1 MLASPSTISHPTSV
15 NNSNPHTPASDSY
28 SPIPPHLPPSPQPH
42 GLPASFTMLDME
54 LLHFWTT
61 TSVEEFIDC
70 RDSVE
75 LFRTTVVKIAF
86 EYDFLMHEILAL
98 SASHLAR
105 LNPAAAEKYIRASDS
120 HGATALAL
128 FQPQIAALTPQN
140 CHACFAFST
149 TLFVHAWASQD
160 VSRPSALFFRPSSPA
175 LVPDDNHGIQWVKL
189 HRGAQSISKAI
200 YPVLASGPLEM
211 VFAPWRPLQ
220 EDRNDPLLGSEA
232 RLFDDL
238 TEAWHSS
245 TTLTPNDKSV
255 LDVALSKLKRV
266 FSMLTYNLNIPKLN
280 IVMAWFPMIS
290 EEVCFFQSTT
300 LIFLSQ

>member
-1 MLASPSTISHPTSV
+1 MLASPTTAGHP
-15 NNSNPHTPASDSY
+15 NSAPGSSAHTPNAEGY
-28 SPIPPHLPPSPQPH
+28 SPVPPQSTPSPNPS
-42 GLPASFTMLDME
+42 LNPTTFNMLDME

-61 TSVEEFIDC
+61 TSVEGFTDC

-75 LFRTTVVKIAF
+75 LFRTTVVQLAF
-86 EYDFLMHEILAL
+86 EFPFLMHEILAL
-98 SASHLAR
+98 SALHLSR
-105 LNPAAAEKYIRASDS
+105 LRPDNAEHYVRTSDT
-120 HGATALAL
+120 HVATALAL
-128 FQPQIAALTPQN
+128 FQPQVAQLTPQN

-149 TLFVHAWASQD
+149 TLFVHAWASQN
-160 VSRPSALFFRPSSPA
+160 VSRPSALFFKPTQSTNAPGEE
-175 LVPDDNHGIQWVKL
+175 DGHQIQWVKL
-189 HRGAQSISKAI
+189 HRGAQSISRAI

-211 VFAPWRPLQ
+211 VFAPWKPLK
-220 EDRNDPLLGSEA
+220 EDRPDPLLGSEA

-245 TTLTPNDKSV
+245 PRLTNEEKEV

-290 EEVCFFQSTT
+290 EEVS
-300 LIFLSQ
+300 